1 MKLSLTS
8 CKAAHLPGFE
18 EKLSRTI
25 MGLNAVLDEARSLEV
40 SESRAGEIDS
50 VCSGAS
56 GGGSMQFLSTEAA
69 NPKTQ
74 NN

>member
-1 MKLSLTS
+1 
-8 CKAAHLPGFE
+8 
-18 EKLSRTI
+18 